1 MCGNTRP
8 HRANRARSGFSQN
21 CANAT
26 RAVRCVGL
34 IRILGMTP
42 EPAENSISS
51 NSTEVST
58 DAKTPVLQGPL
69 GKWLF
74 AGVAILALIGATVSV
89 WTVFKLNG
97 IQEIL
102 AKQTSDVST
111 QAVEARV
118 SAKQAE
124 ELARDTA
131 ARLAV
136 TDAKLSEV
144 SLQRAQLEDLM
155 QSLSR
160 SRDENLVVDIES
172 AIRLAQQQSQLTGS
186 VQPLLAALQSSQLR
200 LTKVAQPRLAPLLR
214 AIVRDIEQ
222 IKATPVTDTP
232 TLLIKLDE
240 LVRAVDNL
248 ALLNAV
254 GASAVNNAA
263 SKPATG
269 PETLSWARAI
279 SMSWWEKM
287 LNDLWRNAQGL
298 VRISRIDRPEASL
311 LAPEQSYFV
320 RENLKLRLLNV
331 RLAVLARHFE
341 AAQVDMNQVTRD
353 LNKYFDVVSGQGPL
367 TLSLAREVLAQSKN
381 TEIPRIDATLAALA
395 TAAAGR

>member
-1 MCGNTRP
+1 
-8 HRANRARSGFSQN
+8 
-21 CANAT
+21 
-26 RAVRCVGL
+26 
-34 IRILGMTP
+34 MTP
-42 EPAENSISS
+42 EPADNPTSS
-51 NSTEVST
+51 NSTDVPT
-58 DAKTPVLQGPL
+58 DAKMSSWQGQFA
-69 GKWLF
+69 KWVF
-74 AGVAILALIGATVSV
+74 AGVTALALIGALVSV

-200 LTKVAQPRLAPLLR
+200 LTKVAQPRLAPVSR

-232 TLLIKLDE
+232 TLLIKIDE

-254 GASAVNNAA
+254 GTSVANNAA
-263 SKPATG
+263 TKPA

-298 VRISRIDRPEASL
+298 VRISRIDKPEASL

-341 AAQVDMNQVTRD
+341 SAQADMNQVTRD

-367 TLSLAREVLAQSKN
+367 TLALAREVLAQSKN

>member
-1 MCGNTRP
+1 
-8 HRANRARSGFSQN
+8 
-21 CANAT
+21 
-26 RAVRCVGL
+26 
-34 IRILGMTP
+34 MTP
-42 EPAENSISS
+42 EPADNPTSTSS
-51 NSTEVST
+51 TDVPT
-58 DAKTPVLQGPL
+58 DAKKSDWQGQFA
-69 GKWLF
+69 KWAF
-74 AGVAILALIGATVSV
+74 AGVTALALIGALVSV
-89 WTVFKLNG
+89 STVFKLTG

-111 QAVEARV
+111 QEVEARV

-144 SLQRAQLEDLM
+144 ALQRAQLEDLM

-186 VQPLLAALQSSQLR
+186 VQPLLAALQSSQMR

-232 TLLIKLDE
+232 TLLIKIDE

-248 ALLNAV
+248 VLLNAV
-254 GASAVNNAA
+254 GASGVNNAA
-263 SKPATG
+263 IKTATAS
-269 PETLSWARAI
+269 ETLSWARAI

-341 AAQVDMNQVTRD
+341 SAQADMNQVTRD
-353 LNKYFDVVSGQGPL
+353 LNKYFDVSSGQGPL
-367 TLSLAREVLAQSKN
+367 TVTLARDVLAQSKN
-381 TEIPRIDATLAALA
+381 TEIPRIDATLAALT

>member
-1 MCGNTRP
+1 
-8 HRANRARSGFSQN
+8 
-21 CANAT
+21 
-26 RAVRCVGL
+26 
-34 IRILGMTP
+34 MTP
-42 EPAENSISS
+42 EPADNPT
-51 NSTEVST
+51 STTSTDVPT
-58 DAKTPVLQGPL
+58 DAKKSAWQGQFAM
-69 GKWLF
+69 WAF
-74 AGVAILALIGATVSV
+74 AGVTALALIGALVSV

-118 SAKQAE
+118 TAKQAE

-144 SLQRAQLEDLM
+144 ALQRAQLEDLM

-186 VQPLLAALQSSQLR
+186 VQPLLAALQSSQMR

-232 TLLIKLDE
+232 TLLIKIDE

-248 ALLNAV
+248 VLLNAV
-254 GASAVNNAA
+254 GASAVSNASA
-263 SKPATG
+263 KPATA
-269 PETLSWARAI
+269 PDTLSWARAI

-341 AAQVDMNQVTRD
+341 SAQADMNQVTRD
-353 LNKYFDVVSGQGPL
+353 LNKYFDVASGQGPL
-367 TLSLAREVLAQSKN
+367 TLALAREVLAQSKN
-381 TEIPRIDATLAALA
+381 TEIPRIDATLAALT

>member
-1 MCGNTRP
+1 
-8 HRANRARSGFSQN
+8 
-21 CANAT
+21 
-26 RAVRCVGL
+26 
-34 IRILGMTP
+34 MTP
-42 EPAENSISS
+42 EPADNPTS
-51 NSTEVST
+51 NNNADVIT
-58 DAKTPVLQGPL
+58 DTNASVWKNNLV
-69 GKWLF
+69 KWVF
-74 AGVAILALIGATVSV
+74 AGVAVLALIGALVSV

-200 LTKVAQPRLAPLLR
+200 LTKVAQPRLAPVLR

-232 TLLIKLDE
+232 TLLIKIDE

-254 GASAVNNAA
+254 GTSVANNPAT
-263 SKPATG
+263 KPA

-298 VRISRIDRPEASL
+298 VRISRIDKPEASL

-341 AAQVDMNQVTRD
+341 SAQADMNQVTRD

-367 TLSLAREVLAQSKN
+367 TLTLAREVLAQSKN

>member
-1 MCGNTRP
+1 
-8 HRANRARSGFSQN
+8 
-21 CANAT
+21 
-26 RAVRCVGL
+26 
-34 IRILGMTP
+34 MTP
-42 EPAENSISS
+42 EPADNPTSI
-51 NSTEVST
+51 NSTDVPT
-58 DAKTPVLQGPL
+58 DAKKSAWQGQFA
-69 GKWLF
+69 KWVF
-74 AGVAILALIGATVSV
+74 AGVTTLALIGALVSV

-200 LTKVAQPRLAPLLR
+200 LTKVAQPRLAPVLR
-214 AIVRDIEQ
+214 AIMRDIEQ

-232 TLLIKLDE
+232 TLLIKIDE

-254 GASAVNNAA
+254 GTSVANSAAT
-263 SKPATG
+263 KPA

-341 AAQVDMNQVTRD
+341 SAQADMNQVTRD

-367 TLSLAREVLAQSKN
+367 TLALAREVLAQSKN

>member
-1 MCGNTRP
+1 
-8 HRANRARSGFSQN
+8 
-21 CANAT
+21 
-26 RAVRCVGL
+26 
-34 IRILGMTP
+34 MTP
-42 EPAENSISS
+42 EPSDNP
-51 NSTEVST
+51 NTNTNT
-58 DAKTPVLQGPL
+58 DTNADALKDSKGSVWREHL
-69 GKWLF
+69 GSLAF
-74 AGVAILALIGATVSV
+74 AVVAALALAGVVVSV
-89 WTVFKLNG
+89 WTAFKLTD

-102 AKQTSDVST
+102 AKQNSDVST

-124 ELARDTA
+124 ELARETA

-172 AIRLAQQQSQLTGS
+172 AIRLGQQQSQLTGS
-186 VQPLLAALQSSQLR
+186 VQPLLAALQSSQMR
-200 LTKVAQPRLAPLLR
+200 LTKVAQPRLAPVLR
-214 AIVRDIEQ
+214 AITRDIDL

-254 GASAVNNAA
+254 GGSVANVAT
-263 SKPATG
+263 KPA
-269 PETLSWARAI
+269 PENLSWARAI

-341 AAQVDMNQVTRD
+341 SAQADMNQVTRD
-353 LNKYFDVVSGQGPL
+353 LNKYFDVVSGQGPM

-381 TEIPRIDATLAALA
+381 TEIPRVDATLAALA

>member
-1 MCGNTRP
+1 
-8 HRANRARSGFSQN
+8 
-21 CANAT
+21 
-26 RAVRCVGL
+26 
-34 IRILGMTP
+34 MTP
-42 EPAENSISS
+42 EPADNPIPNSY
-51 NSTEVST
+51 T
-58 DAKTPVLQGPL
+58 DVLADTNASVWKNNL
-69 GKWLF
+69 VKWVF
-74 AGVAILALIGATVSV
+74 AGVAVLALIGALVSV

-200 LTKVAQPRLAPLLR
+200 LTKVAQPRLAPVLR

-232 TLLIKLDE
+232 TLLIKIDE

-254 GASAVNNAA
+254 GTSVANNAA
-263 SKPATG
+263 TKPA

-298 VRISRIDRPEASL
+298 VRISRIDKPVASL

-341 AAQVDMNQVTRD
+341 SAQADMNQVTRD

-367 TLSLAREVLAQSKN
+367 TLALAREVLAQSKN

>member
-1 MCGNTRP
+1 
-8 HRANRARSGFSQN
+8 
-21 CANAT
+21 
-26 RAVRCVGL
+26 
-34 IRILGMTP
+34 MTP
-42 EPAENSISS
+42 EPADNPTSS
-51 NSTEVST
+51 NSTDVPT
-58 DAKTPVLQGPL
+58 DAKKAAWQGQFA
-69 GKWLF
+69 KWVF
-74 AGVAILALIGATVSV
+74 AGVTALALIGALVSV

-200 LTKVAQPRLAPLLR
+200 LTKVAQPRLAPVSR

-232 TLLIKLDE
+232 TLLIKIDE

-254 GASAVNNAA
+254 GTSVANIADT
-263 SKPATG
+263 KPT
-269 PETLSWARAI
+269 PEALSWARAI

-341 AAQVDMNQVTRD
+341 SAQADMNQVTRD

-367 TLSLAREVLAQSKN
+367 TLALAREVLAQSKN

>member
-1 MCGNTRP
+1 
-8 HRANRARSGFSQN
+8 
-21 CANAT
+21 
-26 RAVRCVGL
+26 
-34 IRILGMTP
+34 MTP
-42 EPAENSISS
+42 EPADNPTS
-51 NSTEVST
+51 NNNADVIT
-58 DAKTPVLQGPL
+58 DTNASVWKNNLV
-69 GKWLF
+69 KWVF
-74 AGVAILALIGATVSV
+74 AGVAVLALIGALVSV

-102 AKQTSDVST
+102 AKQTSDVSI

-200 LTKVAQPRLAPLLR
+200 LTKVAQPRLAPVSR

-232 TLLIKLDE
+232 TLLIKIDE

-254 GASAVNNAA
+254 GTSVANNAA
-263 SKPATG
+263 SKPAH
-269 PETLSWARAI
+269 ETLSWARAI

-298 VRISRIDRPEASL
+298 VRISRIDKPEASL

-341 AAQVDMNQVTRD
+341 SAQADMNQVTRD

-367 TLSLAREVLAQSKN
+367 TLAIAREVLAQSKN

>member
-1 MCGNTRP
+1 M
-8 HRANRARSGFSQN
+8 
-21 CANAT
+21 
-26 RAVRCVGL
+26 
-34 IRILGMTP
+34 
-42 EPAENSISS
+42 
-51 NSTEVST
+51 
-58 DAKTPVLQGPL
+58 DAKTSVWQGQFA
-69 GKWLF
+69 KWAF
-74 AGVAILALIGATVSV
+74 AVVAALALIGALVSV

-144 SLQRAQLEDLM
+144 ALQRAQLEDLM

-186 VQPLLAALQSSQLR
+186 VQPLLAALQSSQMR

-232 TLLIKLDE
+232 TLLIKIDE

-248 ALLNAV
+248 VLLNAV
-254 GASAVNNAA
+254 GASGVNNAA
-263 SKPATG
+263 IKTATA

-341 AAQVDMNQVTRD
+341 SAQADMNQVTRD
-353 LNKYFDVVSGQGPL
+353 LNKYFDVSSGQGPL
-367 TLSLAREVLAQSKN
+367 TVALARDVLAQSKN
-381 TEIPRIDATLAALA
+381 TEIPRIDATLAALT

>member
-1 MCGNTRP
+1 
-8 HRANRARSGFSQN
+8 
-21 CANAT
+21 
-26 RAVRCVGL
+26 
-34 IRILGMTP
+34 MTS
-42 EPAENSISS
+42 ETEENLSTNSSTQLSS
-51 NSTEVST
+51 N
-58 DAKTPVLQGPL
+58 AKTFVWNSVV
-69 GKWLF
+69 GKW
-74 AGVAILALIGATVSV
+74 ILAIFAFLALLGALVSM
-89 WTVFKLNG
+89 WTVFKLTD

-111 QAVEARV
+111 QAVQARV

-144 SLQRAQLEDLM
+144 ALQRSQLEDLM

-186 VQPLLAALQSSQLR
+186 VQPLLAALQSSQSR
-200 LTKVAQPRLAPLLR
+200 LIKVAQPRLAPLLR
-214 AIVRDIEQ
+214 AIVRDIDQ
-222 IKATPVTDTP
+222 IKSTPVTDTP
-232 TLLIKLDE
+232 TLLIKIDE
-240 LVRAVDNL
+240 LVRTVDDL

-254 GASAVNNAA
+254 GVSEFNQNAKVSA
-263 SKPATG
+263 ATPES

-279 SMSWWEKM
+279 SMRWWEKWF
-287 LNDLWRNAQGL
+287 DGLWRNAQGL

-331 RLAVLARHFE
+331 RLAVLARHFNS
-341 AAQVDMNQVTRD
+341 AQSDMKLIDQD
-353 LNKYFDVVSGQGPL
+353 LHKYFELTSGQGPL
-367 TLSLAREVLAQSKN
+367 TIALLQEVMAQSKN

>member
-1 MCGNTRP
+1 
-8 HRANRARSGFSQN
+8 
-21 CANAT
+21 
-26 RAVRCVGL
+26 
-34 IRILGMTP
+34 
-42 EPAENSISS
+42 
-51 NSTEVST
+51 
-58 DAKTPVLQGPL
+58 
-69 GKWLF
+69 
-74 AGVAILALIGATVSV
+74 LIGTLVSV
-89 WTVFKLNG
+89 WTVFKLTG

-186 VQPLLAALQSSQLR
+186 VQPLLAALQSSQMR

-232 TLLIKLDE
+232 TLLIKIDE

-254 GASAVNNAA
+254 GATTSNNATTKLA
-263 SKPATG
+263 DAT

-341 AAQVDMNQVTRD
+341 SAQADMNQVSRD
-353 LNKYFDVVSGQGPL
+353 LNKYFDVASGQGPL
-367 TLSLAREVLAQSKN
+367 TLALAREVLAQSKN
-381 TEIPRIDATLAALA
+381 TEIPRIDATLAALT

>member
-1 MCGNTRP
+1 
-8 HRANRARSGFSQN
+8 
-21 CANAT
+21 
-26 RAVRCVGL
+26 
-34 IRILGMTP
+34 MTQESADNP
-42 EPAENSISS
+42 T
-51 NSTEVST
+51 STTSTDVPT
-58 DAKTPVLQGPL
+58 DAKKSDWQGQFA
-69 GKWLF
+69 KWAF
-74 AGVAILALIGATVSV
+74 AGVTALALIGALVSV

-118 SAKQAE
+118 TAKQAE

-144 SLQRAQLEDLM
+144 ALQRAQLEDLM

-186 VQPLLAALQSSQLR
+186 VQPLLAALQSSQMR

-232 TLLIKLDE
+232 TLLIKIDE

-248 ALLNAV
+248 VLLNAV
-254 GASAVNNAA
+254 GASAVSNASA
-263 SKPATG
+263 KPATA
-269 PETLSWARAI
+269 PDTLSWARAI

-341 AAQVDMNQVTRD
+341 SAQADMNQVTRD
-353 LNKYFDVVSGQGPL
+353 LNKYFDVASGQGPL
-367 TLSLAREVLAQSKN
+367 TLALAREVLAQSKN
-381 TEIPRIDATLAALA
+381 TEIPRIDATLAALT

>member
-1 MCGNTRP
+1 
-8 HRANRARSGFSQN
+8 
-21 CANAT
+21 
-26 RAVRCVGL
+26 
-34 IRILGMTP
+34 MTP
-42 EPAENSISS
+42 EPADNSTSTT
-51 NSTEVST
+51 STEVSM
-58 DAKTPVLQGPL
+58 DAKTSVWQGQFA
-69 GKWLF
+69 KWAL
-74 AGVAILALIGATVSV
+74 AVVAALALIGALVSV

-144 SLQRAQLEDLM
+144 ALQRAQLEDLM

-186 VQPLLAALQSSQLR
+186 VQPLLAALQSSQMR

-232 TLLIKLDE
+232 TLLIKIDE

-248 ALLNAV
+248 VLLNAV
-254 GASAVNNAA
+254 GASGVNNAA
-263 SKPATG
+263 IKTATAS
-269 PETLSWARAI
+269 ETLSWARAI

-341 AAQVDMNQVTRD
+341 SAQADMNQVTRD
-353 LNKYFDVVSGQGPL
+353 LNKYFDVSSGQGPL
-367 TLSLAREVLAQSKN
+367 TVTLARDVLAQSKN
-381 TEIPRIDATLAALA
+381 TEIPRIDATLAALT

>member
-1 MCGNTRP
+1 
-8 HRANRARSGFSQN
+8 
-21 CANAT
+21 
-26 RAVRCVGL
+26 
-34 IRILGMTP
+34 MTP
-42 EPAENSISS
+42 EPADNPTS
-51 NSTEVST
+51 NNNADVIT
-58 DAKTPVLQGPL
+58 DTNASVWKNNLV
-69 GKWLF
+69 KWVF
-74 AGVAILALIGATVSV
+74 AGVAVLALIGALVSV

-200 LTKVAQPRLAPLLR
+200 LTKVAQPRLAPVSR

-232 TLLIKLDE
+232 TLLIKIDE

-254 GASAVNNAA
+254 GTSVANNAVT
-263 SKPATG
+263 KPA

-298 VRISRIDRPEASL
+298 VRISRIDKPEASL

-341 AAQVDMNQVTRD
+341 SAQADMNQVTRD

-367 TLSLAREVLAQSKN
+367 TLALAREVLAQSKN

>member
-1 MCGNTRP
+1 
-8 HRANRARSGFSQN
+8 
-21 CANAT
+21 
-26 RAVRCVGL
+26 
-34 IRILGMTP
+34 MTP
-42 EPAENSISS
+42 EPADNSTSTT
-51 NSTEVST
+51 STEVSM
-58 DAKTPVLQGPL
+58 DAKTSVWQGQFA
-69 GKWLF
+69 KWAL
-74 AGVAILALIGATVSV
+74 AVVAALALIGALVSV

-144 SLQRAQLEDLM
+144 ALQRAQLEDLM

-186 VQPLLAALQSSQLR
+186 VQPLLAALQSSQMR

-232 TLLIKLDE
+232 TLLIKIDE

-248 ALLNAV
+248 VLLNAV
-254 GASAVNNAA
+254 GASGVNNAA
-263 SKPATG
+263 IKTATAS
-269 PETLSWARAI
+269 ETLSWARAI

-341 AAQVDMNQVTRD
+341 SAQADMNQVTRD
-353 LNKYFDVVSGQGPL
+353 LNKYFDVSSGQGPL
-367 TLSLAREVLAQSKN
+367 TVTLTRDVLAQSKN
-381 TEIPRIDATLAALA
+381 TEIPRIDATLAALT

>member
-1 MCGNTRP
+1 
-8 HRANRARSGFSQN
+8 
-21 CANAT
+21 
-26 RAVRCVGL
+26 
-34 IRILGMTP
+34 MTP
-42 EPAENSISS
+42 EPADNPSS
-51 NSTEVST
+51 STNTDVLT
-58 DAKTPVLQGPL
+58 DAKKSVWQGSL

-74 AGVAILALIGATVSV
+74 GGVAALALIGVLVSV
-89 WTVFKLNG
+89 WTVFKLTG

-186 VQPLLAALQSSQLR
+186 VQPLLAALQSSQMR

-232 TLLIKLDE
+232 TLLIKIDE

-248 ALLNAV
+248 VLLNAV
-254 GASAVNNAA
+254 GASAVSNASA
-263 SKPATG
+263 KPA
-269 PETLSWARAI
+269 PAPDTLSWARAI

-341 AAQVDMNQVTRD
+341 SAQADMNQVTRD
-353 LNKYFDVVSGQGPL
+353 LNKYFDVASGQGPL
-367 TLSLAREVLAQSKN
+367 TLALAREVLAQSKN
-381 TEIPRIDATLAALA
+381 TEIPRIDATLAALT

>member
-1 MCGNTRP
+1 
-8 HRANRARSGFSQN
+8 
-21 CANAT
+21 
-26 RAVRCVGL
+26 
-34 IRILGMTP
+34 MTP
-42 EPAENSISS
+42 EPADNPTSS
-51 NSTEVST
+51 TSPDVST
-58 DAKTPVLQGPL
+58 DDKTSVRQSRVDT
-69 GKWLF
+69 WAF
-74 AGVAILALIGATVSV
+74 VGVALLAAVGTVVSV
-89 WTVFKLNG
+89 WTVFKLTG

-186 VQPLLAALQSSQLR
+186 VQPLLVALQSSQSR

-214 AIVRDIEQ
+214 AIVRDIDL

-254 GASAVNNAA
+254 GGSVANSVAT
-263 SKPATG
+263 KPA
-269 PETLSWARAI
+269 PENLSWARAI

-287 LNDLWRNAQGL
+287 LNDVWRNAQGL

-341 AAQVDMNQVTRD
+341 SAQADMNQVTRD

-367 TLSLAREVLAQSKN
+367 TVSLARDILAQSKN
-381 TEIPRIDATLAALA
+381 TEIPRIDATMAALA

>member
-1 MCGNTRP
+1 
-8 HRANRARSGFSQN
+8 
-21 CANAT
+21 
-26 RAVRCVGL
+26 
-34 IRILGMTP
+34 MTP
-42 EPAENSISS
+42 EPADNPT
-51 NSTEVST
+51 STTSTDVPT
-58 DAKTPVLQGPL
+58 DAKKSAWQGQVAM
-69 GKWLF
+69 WAF
-74 AGVAILALIGATVSV
+74 AGVTALALIGALVSV

-118 SAKQAE
+118 TAKQAE

-144 SLQRAQLEDLM
+144 ALQRAQLEDLM

-186 VQPLLAALQSSQLR
+186 VQPLLAALQSSQMR

-232 TLLIKLDE
+232 TLLIKIDE

-248 ALLNAV
+248 VLLNAV
-254 GASAVNNAA
+254 GASAVSNASA
-263 SKPATG
+263 KPATA
-269 PETLSWARAI
+269 PDTLSWARAI

-341 AAQVDMNQVTRD
+341 SAQADMNQVTRD
-353 LNKYFDVVSGQGPL
+353 LNKYFDVASGQGPL
-367 TLSLAREVLAQSKN
+367 TLALAREVLAQSKN
-381 TEIPRIDATLAALA
+381 TEIPRIDATLAALT

>member
-1 MCGNTRP
+1 
-8 HRANRARSGFSQN
+8 
-21 CANAT
+21 
-26 RAVRCVGL
+26 
-34 IRILGMTP
+34 MTP
-42 EPAENSISS
+42 EPADNPT
-51 NSTEVST
+51 STTSTDVPT
-58 DAKTPVLQGPL
+58 DAKKSAWQGQFA
-69 GKWLF
+69 KWAF
-74 AGVAILALIGATVSV
+74 AGVTALALIGALVSV
-89 WTVFKLNG
+89 WTVFKLTG

-144 SLQRAQLEDLM
+144 ALQRAQLEDLM

-186 VQPLLAALQSSQLR
+186 VQPLLAALQSSQMR

-232 TLLIKLDE
+232 TLLIKIDE

-248 ALLNAV
+248 VLLNAV
-254 GASAVNNAA
+254 GASAVSNASA
-263 SKPATG
+263 KPATA
-269 PETLSWARAI
+269 PDTLSWARAI

-341 AAQVDMNQVTRD
+341 SAQADMNQVTRD
-353 LNKYFDVVSGQGPL
+353 LNKYFDVASGQGPL
-367 TLSLAREVLAQSKN
+367 TLALAREVLAQSKN
-381 TEIPRIDATLAALA
+381 TEIPRIDATLAALT

>member
-1 MCGNTRP
+1 
-8 HRANRARSGFSQN
+8 
-21 CANAT
+21 
-26 RAVRCVGL
+26 
-34 IRILGMTP
+34 MTP
-42 EPAENSISS
+42 EPADNPIPNS
-51 NSTEVST
+51 NTDLLT
-58 DAKTPVLQGPL
+58 DANASVWKNNLV
-69 GKWLF
+69 KWVF
-74 AGVAILALIGATVSV
+74 AGVAVLALIGALVSV

-200 LTKVAQPRLAPLLR
+200 LTKVAQPRLAPVLR

-232 TLLIKLDE
+232 TLLIKIDE

-254 GASAVNNAA
+254 GTSVTNSAAT
-263 SKPATG
+263 KPA

-298 VRISRIDRPEASL
+298 VRISRIDKPEASL

-341 AAQVDMNQVTRD
+341 SAQADMNQVTRD

-367 TLSLAREVLAQSKN
+367 TLALAREVLAQSKN

>member
-1 MCGNTRP
+1 
-8 HRANRARSGFSQN
+8 
-21 CANAT
+21 
-26 RAVRCVGL
+26 
-34 IRILGMTP
+34 MTP
-42 EPAENSISS
+42 EPADNPT
-51 NSTEVST
+51 STTSTDVPT
-58 DAKTPVLQGPL
+58 DAKKSAWQGQFAM
-69 GKWLF
+69 WAF
-74 AGVAILALIGATVSV
+74 AGVTALALIGALVSV
-89 WTVFKLNG
+89 WTVFKLTG

-144 SLQRAQLEDLM
+144 ALQRAQLEDLM

-186 VQPLLAALQSSQLR
+186 VQPLLAALQSSQMR

-232 TLLIKLDE
+232 TLLIKIDE

-254 GASAVNNAA
+254 GATTSNNATTKLA
-263 SKPATG
+263 AAT

-331 RLAVLARHFE
+331 RLAPTQPNAH
-341 AAQVDMNQVTRD
+341 
-353 LNKYFDVVSGQGPL
+353 
-367 TLSLAREVLAQSKN
+367 
-381 TEIPRIDATLAALA
+381 
-395 TAAAGR
+395 

>member
-1 MCGNTRP
+1 
-8 HRANRARSGFSQN
+8 
-21 CANAT
+21 
-26 RAVRCVGL
+26 
-34 IRILGMTP
+34 MTP
-42 EPAENSISS
+42 EPADNPIPNS
-51 NSTEVST
+51 NTDVLT
-58 DAKTPVLQGPL
+58 DANASVWKNNLV
-69 GKWLF
+69 KWVF
-74 AGVAILALIGATVSV
+74 AGVAVLALIGALVSV

-200 LTKVAQPRLAPLLR
+200 LTKVAQPRLAPVSR

-232 TLLIKLDE
+232 TLLIKIDE

-254 GASAVNNAA
+254 GTSVANNAA
-263 SKPATG
+263 TKPA

-298 VRISRIDRPEASL
+298 VRISRIDKPEASL

-341 AAQVDMNQVTRD
+341 SAQADMNQVTRD

-367 TLSLAREVLAQSKN
+367 TLALAREVLAQSKN

>member
-1 MCGNTRP
+1 M
-8 HRANRARSGFSQN
+8 
-21 CANAT
+21 
-26 RAVRCVGL
+26 
-34 IRILGMTP
+34 
-42 EPAENSISS
+42 
-51 NSTEVST
+51 
-58 DAKTPVLQGPL
+58 DAKTSVWQSQFA
-69 GKWLF
+69 KWAF
-74 AGVAILALIGATVSV
+74 AVVAALALIGALVSV

-144 SLQRAQLEDLM
+144 ALQRAQLEDLM

-186 VQPLLAALQSSQLR
+186 VQPLLAALQSSQMR

-232 TLLIKLDE
+232 TLLIKIDE

-248 ALLNAV
+248 VLLNAV
-254 GASAVNNAA
+254 GASGVNNAA
-263 SKPATG
+263 IKTATAS
-269 PETLSWARAI
+269 ETLSWARAI

-341 AAQVDMNQVTRD
+341 SAQADMNQVTRD
-353 LNKYFDVVSGQGPL
+353 LNKYFDVSSGQGPL
-367 TLSLAREVLAQSKN
+367 TVALARDVLAQSKN
-381 TEIPRIDATLAALA
+381 TEIPRIDATLAALT

>member
-1 MCGNTRP
+1 
-8 HRANRARSGFSQN
+8 
-21 CANAT
+21 
-26 RAVRCVGL
+26 
-34 IRILGMTP
+34 MTP
-42 EPAENSISS
+42 EPADNPTS
-51 NSTEVST
+51 NNNADVIT
-58 DAKTPVLQGPL
+58 DTNASVWKNNLV
-69 GKWLF
+69 KWVF
-74 AGVAILALIGATVSV
+74 AGVAVLALIGALVSV

-200 LTKVAQPRLAPLLR
+200 LTKVAQPRLAPVLR

-232 TLLIKLDE
+232 TLLIKIDE

-254 GASAVNNAA
+254 GTSVANNAA
-263 SKPATG
+263 TKPA

-298 VRISRIDRPEASL
+298 VRISRIDKPEASL

-341 AAQVDMNQVTRD
+341 SAQADMNQVTRD

-367 TLSLAREVLAQSKN
+367 TLTLAREVLAQSKN

>member
-1 MCGNTRP
+1 
-8 HRANRARSGFSQN
+8 
-21 CANAT
+21 
-26 RAVRCVGL
+26 
-34 IRILGMTP
+34 MTP
-42 EPAENSISS
+42 EPADNPSS
-51 NSTEVST
+51 STNTDVLT
-58 DAKTPVLQGPL
+58 DAKKSVWQGSL
-69 GKWLF
+69 GKWIF
-74 AGVAILALIGATVSV
+74 AGVAALALIGALVSV
-89 WTVFKLNG
+89 WTVFKLTG

-186 VQPLLAALQSSQLR
+186 VQPLLAALQSSQMR

-214 AIVRDIEQ
+214 AIVRDIDQ

-232 TLLIKLDE
+232 TLLIKIDE

-254 GASAVNNAA
+254 GATTSNHATT
-263 SKPATG
+263 KPVTT

-279 SMSWWEKM
+279 SISWWEKM

-341 AAQVDMNQVTRD
+341 SAQADMSQVTRD
-353 LNKYFDVVSGQGPL
+353 LNKYFDVASGQGPL
-367 TLSLAREVLAQSKN
+367 TVALAREVLAQSKN
-381 TEIPRIDATLAALA
+381 TEIPRIDATLAALT

>member
-1 MCGNTRP
+1 
-8 HRANRARSGFSQN
+8 
-21 CANAT
+21 
-26 RAVRCVGL
+26 
-34 IRILGMTP
+34 MTP
-42 EPAENSISS
+42 EPADNPTSS
-51 NSTEVST
+51 NSTDVPT
-58 DAKTPVLQGPL
+58 DAKKPAWQGQFA
-69 GKWLF
+69 KWVF
-74 AGVAILALIGATVSV
+74 AGITALALIGALVSV

-200 LTKVAQPRLAPLLR
+200 LTKVAQPRLAPVLR

-232 TLLIKLDE
+232 TLLIKIDE

-254 GASAVNNAA
+254 GTSVANNAA
-263 SKPATG
+263 TKPA

-298 VRISRIDRPEASL
+298 VRISRIDKPEASL

-341 AAQVDMNQVTRD
+341 SAQADMNQVTRD

-367 TLSLAREVLAQSKN
+367 TLALAREVLAQSKN

>member
-1 MCGNTRP
+1 M
-8 HRANRARSGFSQN
+8 
-21 CANAT
+21 
-26 RAVRCVGL
+26 
-34 IRILGMTP
+34 
-42 EPAENSISS
+42 
-51 NSTEVST
+51 
-58 DAKTPVLQGPL
+58 DAKTSVWQGQFA
-69 GKWLF
+69 KWAF
-74 AGVAILALIGATVSV
+74 AVVAALALIGALVSV

-144 SLQRAQLEDLM
+144 ALQRAQLEDLM

-186 VQPLLAALQSSQLR
+186 VQPLLAALQSSQMR

-232 TLLIKLDE
+232 TLLIKIDE

-248 ALLNAV
+248 VLLNAV
-254 GASAVNNAA
+254 GASGVNNAA
-263 SKPATG
+263 IKTATA
-269 PETLSWARAI
+269 PETLSWAMAI

-287 LNDLWRNAQGL
+287 LNDLWRNSQGL

-341 AAQVDMNQVTRD
+341 SAQADMNQVTRD
-353 LNKYFDVVSGQGPL
+353 LNKYFDVASGQGPL
-367 TLSLAREVLAQSKN
+367 TLALAREVLAQSKN
-381 TEIPRIDATLAALA
+381 TEIPRIDATLAALT

>member
-1 MCGNTRP
+1 
-8 HRANRARSGFSQN
+8 
-21 CANAT
+21 
-26 RAVRCVGL
+26 
-34 IRILGMTP
+34 MTP
-42 EPAENSISS
+42 EPADNSTSTT
-51 NSTEVST
+51 STEVSM
-58 DAKTPVLQGPL
+58 DAKTSVWQGQFA
-69 GKWLF
+69 KWAF
-74 AGVAILALIGATVSV
+74 AVVAALALIGALVSV

-144 SLQRAQLEDLM
+144 ALQRAQLEDLM

-186 VQPLLAALQSSQLR
+186 VQPLLAALQSSQMR

-232 TLLIKLDE
+232 TLLIKIDE

-248 ALLNAV
+248 VLLNAV
-254 GASAVNNAA
+254 GASGVNNAA
-263 SKPATG
+263 IKTATA

-341 AAQVDMNQVTRD
+341 SAQADMNQVTRD
-353 LNKYFDVVSGQGPL
+353 LNKYFDVSSGQGPL
-367 TLSLAREVLAQSKN
+367 TVTLARDVLAQSKN
-381 TEIPRIDATLAALA
+381 TEIPRIDATLAALT

>member
-1 MCGNTRP
+1 
-8 HRANRARSGFSQN
+8 
-21 CANAT
+21 
-26 RAVRCVGL
+26 
-34 IRILGMTP
+34 MTQESADNP
-42 EPAENSISS
+42 T
-51 NSTEVST
+51 STTSTDVPT
-58 DAKTPVLQGPL
+58 DAKKSDWQGQFA
-69 GKWLF
+69 KWAF
-74 AGVAILALIGATVSV
+74 AGVTALALIGALVSV

-144 SLQRAQLEDLM
+144 ALQRAQLEDLM

-186 VQPLLAALQSSQLR
+186 VQPLLAALQSSQMR

-232 TLLIKLDE
+232 TLLIKIDE

-254 GASAVNNAA
+254 GASAVSNASA
-263 SKPATG
+263 KPATA
-269 PETLSWARAI
+269 PDTLSWARAI

-341 AAQVDMNQVTRD
+341 SAQADMNQVTRD
-353 LNKYFDVVSGQGPL
+353 LNKYFDVASGQGPL
-367 TLSLAREVLAQSKN
+367 TLALAREVLAQSKN
-381 TEIPRIDATLAALA
+381 TEIPRIDATLAALT

>member
-1 MCGNTRP
+1 T
-8 HRANRARSGFSQN
+8 A
-21 CANAT
+21 
-26 RAVRCVGL
+26 
-34 IRILGMTP
+34 
-42 EPAENSISS
+42 
-51 NSTEVST
+51 
-58 DAKTPVLQGPL
+58 
-69 GKWLF
+69 
-74 AGVAILALIGATVSV
+74 LALIGALVSV

-144 SLQRAQLEDLM
+144 ALQRAQLEDLM

-186 VQPLLAALQSSQLR
+186 VQPLLAALQSSQMR

-232 TLLIKLDE
+232 TLLIKIDE

-248 ALLNAV
+248 VLLNAV
-254 GASAVNNAA
+254 GASAVSNASA
-263 SKPATG
+263 KPATA
-269 PETLSWARAI
+269 PDTLSWARAI

-341 AAQVDMNQVTRD
+341 SAQADMNQVTRD
-353 LNKYFDVVSGQGPL
+353 LNKYFDVASGQGPL
-367 TLSLAREVLAQSKN
+367 TLALAREVLAQSKN
-381 TEIPRIDATLAALA
+381 TEIPRIDATLAALT

>member
-1 MCGNTRP
+1 
-8 HRANRARSGFSQN
+8 
-21 CANAT
+21 
-26 RAVRCVGL
+26 
-34 IRILGMTP
+34 MTP
-42 EPAENSISS
+42 EPADNPSS
-51 NSTEVST
+51 TSNTDVPT
-58 DAKTPVLQGPL
+58 DAKKSAWQGTL
-69 GKWLF
+69 GKWIF
-74 AGVAILALIGATVSV
+74 AGVAALALIGALVSV
-89 WTVFKLNG
+89 WTVFKLTG

-186 VQPLLAALQSSQLR
+186 VQPLLAALQSSQMR

-232 TLLIKLDE
+232 TLLIKIDE

-254 GASAVNNAA
+254 GATTANHATT
-263 SKPATG
+263 KPVTT

-341 AAQVDMNQVTRD
+341 SAQADMNQVTRD
-353 LNKYFDVVSGQGPL
+353 LNKYFDVASGQGPL
-367 TLSLAREVLAQSKN
+367 TVALAREVLAQSKN
-381 TEIPRIDATLAALA
+381 TEIPRIDATLAALT

>member
-1 MCGNTRP
+1 
-8 HRANRARSGFSQN
+8 
-21 CANAT
+21 
-26 RAVRCVGL
+26 
-34 IRILGMTP
+34 
-42 EPAENSISS
+42 
-51 NSTEVST
+51 
-58 DAKTPVLQGPL
+58 
-69 GKWLF
+69 
-74 AGVAILALIGATVSV
+74 LALIGALVSV

-118 SAKQAE
+118 TAKQAE

-144 SLQRAQLEDLM
+144 ALQRAQLEDLM

-186 VQPLLAALQSSQLR
+186 VQPLLAALQSSQMR

-232 TLLIKLDE
+232 TLLIKIDE

-248 ALLNAV
+248 VLLNAV
-254 GASAVNNAA
+254 GASAVSNASA
-263 SKPATG
+263 KPATA
-269 PETLSWARAI
+269 PDTLSWARAI

-341 AAQVDMNQVTRD
+341 SAQADMNQVTRD
-353 LNKYFDVVSGQGPL
+353 LNKYFDVASGQGPL
-367 TLSLAREVLAQSKN
+367 TLALAREVLAQSKN
-381 TEIPRIDATLAALA
+381 TEIPRIDATLAALT

>member
-1 MCGNTRP
+1 
-8 HRANRARSGFSQN
+8 
-21 CANAT
+21 
-26 RAVRCVGL
+26 
-34 IRILGMTP
+34 MTP
-42 EPAENSISS
+42 EPADNPTS
-51 NSTEVST
+51 NNNADVIT
-58 DAKTPVLQGPL
+58 DTNASVWKDNLV
-69 GKWLF
+69 KWVF
-74 AGVAILALIGATVSV
+74 AGVAVLALIGALVSV

-200 LTKVAQPRLAPLLR
+200 LTKVAQPRLAPVSR

-232 TLLIKLDE
+232 TLLIKIDE

-254 GASAVNNAA
+254 GTSVANNAA
-263 SKPATG
+263 TKPA

-298 VRISRIDRPEASL
+298 VRISRIDKPEASL

-341 AAQVDMNQVTRD
+341 SAQADMNQVTRD

-367 TLSLAREVLAQSKN
+367 TLTLAREVLAQSKN

>member
-1 MCGNTRP
+1 M
-8 HRANRARSGFSQN
+8 
-21 CANAT
+21 
-26 RAVRCVGL
+26 
-34 IRILGMTP
+34 
-42 EPAENSISS
+42 
-51 NSTEVST
+51 
-58 DAKTPVLQGPL
+58 DAKTSVWQGQFA
-69 GKWLF
+69 KWAF
-74 AGVAILALIGATVSV
+74 AFVAALALIGALVSV

-144 SLQRAQLEDLM
+144 ALQRAQLEDLM

-186 VQPLLAALQSSQLR
+186 VQPLLAALQSSQMR

-232 TLLIKLDE
+232 TLLIKIDE

-248 ALLNAV
+248 VLLNAV
-254 GASAVNNAA
+254 GASGVNNAA
-263 SKPATG
+263 IKTATAS
-269 PETLSWARAI
+269 ETLSWARAI

-341 AAQVDMNQVTRD
+341 SAQADMNQVTRD
-353 LNKYFDVVSGQGPL
+353 LNKYFDVSSGQGPL
-367 TLSLAREVLAQSKN
+367 TVALARDVLAQSKN
-381 TEIPRIDATLAALA
+381 IEIPRIDATLAALT

>member
-1 MCGNTRP
+1 
-8 HRANRARSGFSQN
+8 
-21 CANAT
+21 
-26 RAVRCVGL
+26 
-34 IRILGMTP
+34 MTP
-42 EPAENSISS
+42 EPADNPTSS
-51 NSTEVST
+51 SST
-58 DAKTPVLQGPL
+58 DVPTDAQKSAWQGQFV
-69 GKWLF
+69 KWVF
-74 AGVAILALIGATVSV
+74 AGVAVLALIGALVSV

-144 SLQRAQLEDLM
+144 ALQRSQLEDLM

-214 AIVRDIEQ
+214 AVVRDIEQ

-232 TLLIKLDE
+232 TLLIKIDE

-248 ALLNAV
+248 VLLNAV
-254 GASAVNNAA
+254 GASTANN
-263 SKPATG
+263 SSTKPAPV

-287 LNDLWRNAQGL
+287 LNDLWNNAQGL
-298 VRISRIDRPEASL
+298 VRISRIDKPEASL

-341 AAQVDMNQVTRD
+341 SAQADMNQVTRD
-353 LNKYFDVVSGQGPL
+353 LNKYFDVASGQGPL
-367 TLSLAREVLAQSKN
+367 TVALARDVLAQSKN

>member
-1 MCGNTRP
+1 
-8 HRANRARSGFSQN
+8 
-21 CANAT
+21 
-26 RAVRCVGL
+26 
-34 IRILGMTP
+34 MTP
-42 EPAENSISS
+42 EPADNPIS
-51 NSTEVST
+51 NSNTDLLT
-58 DAKTPVLQGPL
+58 DANASVWKNNLV
-69 GKWLF
+69 KWVF
-74 AGVAILALIGATVSV
+74 AGVAVLALIGALVSV

-200 LTKVAQPRLAPLLR
+200 LTKVAQPRLAPVSR

-232 TLLIKLDE
+232 TLLIKIDE

-254 GASAVNNAA
+254 GTSVANNPAT
-263 SKPATG
+263 KPA

-298 VRISRIDRPEASL
+298 VRISRIDKPEASL

-341 AAQVDMNQVTRD
+341 SAQADMNQVTRD

-367 TLSLAREVLAQSKN
+367 TLTLAREVLAQSKN

>member
-1 MCGNTRP
+1 VT
-8 HRANRARSGFSQN
+8 
-21 CANAT
+21 
-26 RAVRCVGL
+26 
-34 IRILGMTP
+34 
-42 EPAENSISS
+42 
-51 NSTEVST
+51 
-58 DAKTPVLQGPL
+58 
-69 GKWLF
+69 
-74 AGVAILALIGATVSV
+74 
-89 WTVFKLNG
+89 
-97 IQEIL
+97 
-102 AKQTSDVST
+102 
-111 QAVEARV
+111 
-118 SAKQAE
+118 AKQAE

-144 SLQRAQLEDLM
+144 ALQRAQLEDLM

-186 VQPLLAALQSSQLR
+186 VQPLLAALQSSQMR

-232 TLLIKLDE
+232 TLLIKIDE

-248 ALLNAV
+248 VLLNAV
-254 GASAVNNAA
+254 GASAVSNASA
-263 SKPATG
+263 KPATA
-269 PETLSWARAI
+269 PDTLSWARAI

-341 AAQVDMNQVTRD
+341 SAQADMNQVSRD
-353 LNKYFDVVSGQGPL
+353 LNKYFDVASGQGPL
-367 TLSLAREVLAQSKN
+367 TLALAREVLAQSKN
-381 TEIPRIDATLAALA
+381 TEIPRIDATLAALT